1 MSASIVTNRKVKIKT
16 CFIGLGI
23 GVLTTTGLFLPAP
36 AMSSLPPSAE
46 VIIAQAQ
53 KPAERKRI
61 AVLDFDFASTS
72 STGYYYGWL
81 GIGPAKGVSDLLT
94 NALVKDGTYIV
105 LERSKIEQI
114 LKEQNFGASG
124 RVDAS
129 TAAQIG
135 KILGADAVI
144 IGTITQ
150 FNLEESSSGGSI
162 GFLGIGGGTEK
173 KKAIVQVNSRLVST
187 TTGEILAVAEG
198 EGKADK
204 SGGGVRIFGIGGNTN
219 TNNTDTLLSK
229 AAESA
234 IAKMS
239 SELVNANAKLATLP
253 SALPTVNAL
262 VADITGNLITIN
274 KGSESGFRTGMNLSI
289 ERVVKEVKDPQTGK
303 VLRSITSPIG
313 RVELIEVSNGYA
325 TGKIISGSGFKV
337 QDVAKAVQ

>member
-1 MSASIVTNRKVKIKT
+1 M
-16 CFIGLGI
+16 
-23 GVLTTTGLFLPAP
+23 
-36 AMSSLPPSAE
+36 
-46 VIIAQAQ
+46 
-53 KPAERKRI
+53 
-61 AVLDFDFASTS
+61 LDFDFASTS
-72 STGYYYGWL
+72 GTGFYYGWL

-105 LERSKIEQI
+105 LERSKVEQI
-114 LKEQNFGASG
+114 LKEQNFGESG

-150 FNLEESSSGGSI
+150 FNLEQSRSGGSI
-162 GFLGIGGGTEK
+162 GGFLGIGANTEK
-173 KKAIVQVNSRLVST
+173 NKAIVQVNSRLVST

-198 EGKADK
+198 EGKASK
-204 SGGGVRIFGIGGNTN
+204 SGGGGSFLGISGGSSTD
-219 TNNTDTLLSK
+219 NTDTLLST

-239 SELVNANAKLATLP
+239 SELVTANTKLAALP
-253 SALPTVNAL
+253 SVLPTVSAI

-274 KGSESGFRTGMNLSI
+274 KGSESGFKSGMNLSI

-325 TGKIISGSGFKV
+325 TGKIVSGSGFKV

>member
-1 MSASIVTNRKVKIKT
+1 MFDRFRIKCFNNYRLVFTCACYIRANGSKSYCGSSARRT
-16 CFIGLGI
+16 
-23 GVLTTTGLFLPAP
+23 
-36 AMSSLPPSAE
+36 
-46 VIIAQAQ
+46 QA
-53 KPAERKRI
+53 RF
-61 AVLDFDFASTS
+61 AVLDFDASTS

-105 LERSKIEQI
+105 LERSKVEQI

-124 RVDAS
+124 RLDAS

-150 FNLEESSSGGSI
+150 FNLEQSKSGGSI
-162 GFLGIGGGTEK
+162 GGFLGIGANTEK
-173 KKAIVQVNSRLVST
+173 NKAFVQVNSRLVST
-187 TTGEILAVAEG
+187 TTIGEILAVAEG
-198 EGKADK
+198 EGNASK
-204 SGGGVRIFGIGGNTN
+204 SGGGSFLGISGGSD
-219 TNNTDTLLSK
+219 NTDTLLST

-239 SELVNANAKLATLP
+239 GELVTANAKLATLP
-253 SALPTVNAL
+253 SVLPTVSAI
-262 VADITGNLITIN
+262 VADITDNLITIN
-274 KGSESGFRTGMNLSI
+274 KGSKSGFKSGMNLSI

-325 TGKIISGSGFKV
+325 TGKIVSGAGFKV
-337 QDVAKAVQ
+337 QDIAKPVQ

>member
-1 MSASIVTNRKVKIKT
+1 MRSLLALRDQIFPKIRETHKHFCIYTPAAIAITKKVKIKN
-16 CFIGLGI
+16 CLIGLGLS
-23 GVLTTTGLFLPAP
+23 VLTTTGLFLPAP
-36 AMSSLPPSAE
+36 AISEPMATK
-46 VIIAQAQ
+46 IIVAQAR
-53 KPAERKRI
+53 AERKRI
-61 AVLDFDFASTS
+61 AVLDFEFASTS

-105 LERSKIEQI
+105 LERSKVEQI

-150 FNLEESSSGGSI
+150 FNLEKSRSGGS
-162 GFLGIGGGTEK
+162 FLGI
-173 KKAIVQVNSRLVST
+173 
-187 TTGEILAVAEG
+187 
-198 EGKADK
+198 
-204 SGGGVRIFGIGGNTN
+204 SGGSSTD
-219 TNNTDTLLSK
+219 NTDTLLST

-239 SELVNANAKLATLP
+239 GELVTANAKLATLP
-253 SALPTVNAL
+253 SVLPTASAI
-262 VADITGNLITIN
+262 VADITGNSITIN
-274 KGSESGFRTGMNLSI
+274 KGSESGFKSGMNLSI

-325 TGKIISGSGFKV
+325 TGKIVSGSGFKV
-337 QDVAKAVQ
+337 QDIAKPVQ

>member
-1 MSASIVTNRKVKIKT
+1 MTKKVKIKT
-16 CFIGLGI
+16 CFIGLGLS
-23 GVLTTTGLFLPAP
+23 VLTGTSLFLSAP
-36 AMSSLPPSAE
+36 VMSLPPSASI
-46 VIIAQAQ
+46 VAQSP
-53 KPAERKRI
+53 KPVERKRV

-105 LERSKIEQI
+105 LERSKVDQI

-150 FNLEESSSGGSI
+150 FNLEESSSSGSI
-162 GFLGIGGGTEK
+162 GFLGIGGGTDK

-219 TNNTDTLLSK
+219 TNNTDTLLST

-234 IAKMS
+234 IVKMS

-253 SALPTVNAL
+253 SALPTISAI

-325 TGKIISGSGFKV
+325 TGKIVSGAGFKV

>member
-1 MSASIVTNRKVKIKT
+1 MLTLIAISKKVNIKT
-16 CFIGLGI
+16 CFIGLGLGI
-23 GVLTTTGLFLPAP
+23 LTTTGLFIPAP
-36 AMSSLPPSAE
+36 ATSQQTTAQT
-46 VIIAQAQ
+46 VIAQAQ
-53 KPAERKRI
+53 KPVERKRI

-72 STGYYYGWL
+72 GSGIYYNWL

-105 LERSKIEQI
+105 LERSKVEQI

-124 RVDAS
+124 RVDDS

-144 IGTITQ
+144 IGTISQ
-150 FNLEESSSGGSI
+150 FNVEQSKSGGSL
-162 GFLGIGGGTEK
+162 GFLGGIGGSTEK
-173 KKAIVQVNSRLVST
+173 NKAIVQINSRLVST
-187 TTGEILAVAEG
+187 TTGEILAAAQG
-198 EGKADK
+198 EGKANK
-204 SGGGVRIFGIGGNTN
+204 SGGGISLFGISGNTS
-219 TNNTDTLLSK
+219 TDNIDSLLSK

-234 IAKMS
+234 IAQMS
-239 SELVNANAKLATLP
+239 GELVTANNKLATLP
-253 SALPTVNAL
+253 SVIPTVSAI

-303 VLRSITSPIG
+303 VLRSITSPVG

-325 TGKIISGSGFKV
+325 TGKIVSGSGFKV

>member
-1 MSASIVTNRKVKIKT
+1 MKIKN
-16 CFIGLGI
+16 CLIGLGLS
-23 GVLTTTGLFLPAP
+23 VLTTTGLFLPAP
-36 AMSSLPPSAE
+36 AISEPTATK
-46 VIIAQAQ
+46 IIVAQAR
-53 KPAERKRI
+53 AERKRV

-105 LERSKIEQI
+105 LERSKVEQI

-150 FNLEESSSGGSI
+150 FNLEQSKSGGSI
-162 GFLGIGGGTEK
+162 GGFLGIGANTEK
-173 KKAIVQVNSRLVST
+173 NKAFVQVNSRLVST

-198 EGKADK
+198 EGNASK
-204 SGGGVRIFGIGGNTN
+204 SGGGSFLGISGGSSTD
-219 TNNTDTLLSK
+219 NTDTLLST

-234 IAKMS
+234 IVKMS
-239 SELVNANAKLATLP
+239 SELVTANAKLATLP
-253 SALPTVNAL
+253 SVLPTVSAI

-274 KGSESGFRTGMNLSI
+274 KGSESGFKSGMNLST

-313 RVELIEVSNGYA
+313 RVELIEISNGYA
-325 TGKIISGSGFKV
+325 TGKIVSGAGFKV
-337 QDVAKAVQ
+337 QDIAKPVQ

>member
-1 MSASIVTNRKVKIKT
+1 MPVLVAIPKKVKIKN
-16 CFIGLGI
+16 CFIGLGLSI
-23 GVLTTTGLFLPAP
+23 LTTTTLFLPAP
-36 AMSSLPPSAE
+36 AISEPTAAK
-46 VIIAQAQ
+46 IIVAQS
-53 KPAERKRI
+53 PAERKRI

-72 STGYYYGWL
+72 GTGFYYGWL

-105 LERSKIEQI
+105 LERSKVEQI

-124 RVDAS
+124 RLDAS

-150 FNLEESSSGGSI
+150 FNLEQSRSGGSI
-162 GFLGIGGGTEK
+162 GGFLGIGANTEK
-173 KKAIVQVNSRLVST
+173 NKAIVQVNSRLVST

-198 EGKADK
+198 EGKASK
-204 SGGGVRIFGIGGNTN
+204 SGGGGSFLGISGGSSTD
-219 TNNTDTLLSK
+219 NTDTLLST

-239 SELVNANAKLATLP
+239 GELVTANSKLATLP
-253 SALPTVNAL
+253 SVLPTVSAI

-274 KGSESGFRTGMNLSI
+274 KGSESGFRSGMNLSI

-325 TGKIISGSGFKV
+325 TGKIVSGSGFKV
-337 QDVAKAVQ
+337 QDVAKPVQ

>member
-1 MSASIVTNRKVKIKT
+1 MKIKN
-16 CFIGLGI
+16 CLIGLVLS
-23 GVLTTTGLFLPAP
+23 VLTTTGLFLPAP
-36 AMSSLPPSAE
+36 AISEPTATKLI
-46 VIIAQAQ
+46 VAQAR
-53 KPAERKRI
+53 AERKRV
-61 AVLDFDFASTS
+61 AVLDFDFASTN

-94 NALVKDGTYIV
+94 NALVKNGTYIV
-105 LERSKIEQI
+105 LERSKVEQI

-124 RVDAS
+124 RLDAS

-150 FNLEESSSGGSI
+150 FNLEQSKSGGSI
-162 GFLGIGGGTEK
+162 GGFLGIGANTEK
-173 KKAIVQVNSRLVST
+173 NKALVQVNSRLVST

-198 EGKADK
+198 EGNASK
-204 SGGGVRIFGIGGNTN
+204 SGGGGSFLGISGGSSTD
-219 TNNTDTLLSK
+219 NTDTLLST

-239 SELVNANAKLATLP
+239 GELVTANAKLATLP
-253 SALPTVNAL
+253 SVLPTVSAI

-274 KGSESGFRTGMNLSI
+274 KGSESGFKSGMNLSI

-325 TGKIISGSGFKV
+325 TGKIVSGSGFKV
-337 QDVAKAVQ
+337 QDIAKPVQ